1 MSTQLFLGFTAGIYL
16 TTGSVPQNLLVL
28 NGVSAFFEF
37 MLSYPYYY
45 LAMYVTLG
53 AVGSYHL
60 LKTIDTNIKKKNDID
75 EQEEEQEEE
84 EEEEEQEQEE
94 QEEQEEHKEQE
105 QEEQEEEEEEEEQGE

>member
-1 MSTQLFLGFTAGIYL
+1 LHDLFKRGTFAGNGIIFFNLNKSFLRRINMSTQLFLGFTAGIYL

-60 LKTIDTNIKKKNDID
+60 LKTIDTNIKKKTKI
-75 EQEEEQEEE
+75 
-84 EEEEEQEQEE
+84 
-94 QEEQEEHKEQE
+94 KVS
-105 QEEQEEEEEEEEQGE
+105 

>member
-16 TTGSVPQNLLVL
+16 TTGSVPQNLLL
-28 NGVSAFFEF
+28 LDGVSAFFEF

-60 LKTIDTNIKKKNDID
+60 LKTIDTTIKKKNNID
-75 EQEEEQEEE
+75 
-84 EEEEEQEQEE
+84 EQEQEE
-94 QEEQEEHKEQE
+94 EMEQEMEHIIFFLMYRVILINQSLE
-105 QEEQEEEEEEEEQGE
+105 GYI